1 MAFTGPPFLAVL
13 LIFITNP
20 LPSFTWDT
28 DLELF
33 DLVEEIQQNFY
44 EFLAVAQ
51 DASSAD
57 IRKAYRKLSLTLHPD
72 KNKDENAETQFRQL
86 VAIYEVLKDE
96 ERRQRYNDILVNG
109 LPDWR
114 QPVFYYRRVRMMSN
128 AELGLLLFIILT
140 VGHYAVIW
148 SIYLEKQLDE
158 LLSRKKREK
167 RKKTGNKGA
176 DDVKAGAQE
185 KNERS
190 SDKPQWHDILPF
202 RLGIWLYFSVKSLPQ
217 LIQDVKQYYEDY
229 KELKIKEKE
238 AAQVQAEQEAIQ
250 KEKRPKV
257 KKGKS
262 EFPVYTAYSGD
273 NAFASSYDQG
283 STIEDIEEQINDWLE
298 DKSRSQKKKALEW
311 TEEDL
316 SQLTRSMVKFP
327 GGTPGRWEKIAHDLG
342 RSVADVTSK
351 VKQLKDCVASTSGT
365 VRFSELKSTAQTT
378 KGFKGGAAGLP
389 DDIIT
394 KREEEET
401 DNPAQDPV
409 TRRDT
414 GGNQTDVAGTETR
427 HRKRK
432 AAKAPE
438 ITVMIKDDSE
448 EKQKGRR
455 QRDFDSKVLDG
466 DSSEEKKGK
475 DGGEPAEEVWT
486 QNQQKLLELA
496 LQQYPKGTAERW
508 DKIAKCVPGKSKEE
522 SMMRYKLLAELVQ
535 KRKQATS

>member
-51 DASSAD
+51 EKMMS
-57 IRKAYRKLSLTLHPD
+57 KYKCELPVNNN
-72 KNKDENAETQFRQL
+72 NKTHFARL
-86 VAIYEVLKDE
+86 G
-96 ERRQRYNDILVNG
+96 YNDILVNG

-148 SIYLEKQLDE
+148 SIYLEKQLD
-158 LLSRKKREK
+158 
-167 RKKTGNKGA
+167 
-176 DDVKAGAQE
+176 
-185 KNERS
+185 
-190 SDKPQWHDILPF
+190 
-202 RLGIWLYFSVKSLPQ
+202 
-217 LIQDVKQYYEDY
+217 VKQYYEDY

-238 AAQVQAEQEAIQ
+238 AAQAQAEQEAIQ

-273 NAFASSYDQG
+273 NAFTPSYDQG

-342 RSVADVTSK
+342 RSVADVTCLS
-351 VKQLKDCVASTSGT
+351 
-365 VRFSELKSTAQTT
+365 
-378 KGFKGGAAGLP
+378 
-389 DDIIT
+389 
-394 KREEEET
+394 
-401 DNPAQDPV
+401 
-409 TRRDT
+409 
-414 GGNQTDVAGTETR
+414 
-427 HRKRK
+427 
-432 AAKAPE
+432 
-438 ITVMIKDDSE
+438 
-448 EKQKGRR
+448 
-455 QRDFDSKVLDG
+455 
-466 DSSEEKKGK
+466 
-475 DGGEPAEEVWT
+475 
-486 QNQQKLLELA
+486 
-496 LQQYPKGTAERW
+496 
-508 DKIAKCVPGKSKEE
+508 
-522 SMMRYKLLAELVQ
+522 
-535 KRKQATS
+535 